1 MIIQR
6 RPRNGTETTNALTNN
21 LALDRNINSDNQKNM
36 KHPKT
41 KFNRNSILSL
51 GFLATRVQPMVCI
64 WPQKE
69 STTHCY
75 SVFYLRLYKL
85 LRLDE
90 QKTKLILTTTIYNVQ
105 VLVSLG
111 AWIPKICAICS
122 DCTLAS
128 VRAPLNHFIPR
139 IWRLAV
145 QITNVFMWTDGVS
158 SLQASEFCRVY
169 SNRQGILAFQS
180 QLFIL
185 TCVF

>member
-90 QKTKLILTTTIYNVQ
+90 
-105 VLVSLG
+105 
-111 AWIPKICAICS
+111 
-122 DCTLAS
+122 
-128 VRAPLNHFIPR
+128 
-139 IWRLAV
+139 
-145 QITNVFMWTDGVS
+145 
-158 SLQASEFCRVY
+158 
-169 SNRQGILAFQS
+169 
-180 QLFIL
+180 
-185 TCVF
+185 